1 MTKFTFEGRRYPTE
15 PGCYLMKNM
24 QGRVIYVGKAKNLR
38 RRLASY
44 FQQRPRQRRI
54 RRLIENIRDIE
65 VILVNNE
72 TESLILENNLIKLYH
87 PRYNRALMRAG
98 SGYPYIILSGE
109 DFPRLLPYH
118 KNRFNPEL
126 AQVKEHGIA
135 HRFGPYLNRRFRDI
149 ILAFT
154 TENFGLRTCQPLP
167 KRLCLLYHMGRC
179 CGPCEGK
186 ASRAEYDRAVT
197 AATTFLTTAQH
208 TDLIREMKQRMWA
221 FAEALEFERAQRI
234 RDQVEALES
243 LLNHQIVEQ
252 DLDYDQ
258 DVIYFGESAVLVV
271 HLKQGSLQQV
281 SLARL
286 QPTPKSVADFLLT
299 RYQNHCPPE
308 LITNQTGQFDKIED
322 HLSQSNGYPIRIWQ
336 PEDGPAAALLAL
348 AERNYN
354 YRSADQADS
363 THTD

>member
-1 MTKFTFEGRRYPTE
+1 MTTFTFDGRHYPTE

-72 TESLILENNLIKLYH
+72 AESLILENNLIKLHH

-98 SGYPYIILSGE
+98 SGYPYIILTGE

-118 KNRFNPEL
+118 KNRYNPEL
-126 AQVKEHGIA
+126 ALVKDHGIA
-135 HRFGPYLNRRFRDI
+135 QRFGPFLNRRFRDI

-186 ASRAEYDRAVT
+186 AGRAEYERAV
-197 AATTFLTTAQH
+197 AAAVTFLTSAQH
-208 TDLIREMKQRMWA
+208 TELIREMKQRMWA
-221 FAEALEFERAQRI
+221 FAEALAFERAQRI

-243 LLNHQIVEQ
+243 LLNRQVVEQ
-252 DLDYDQ
+252 DLNYDQ
-258 DVIYFGESAVLVV
+258 DVIYFGEAGALTV
-271 HLKQGSLQQV
+271 HFKQGSLQQV
-281 SLARL
+281 TLAELQSTPDRIAAFLLAR
-286 QPTPKSVADFLLT
+286 
-299 RYQNHCPPE
+299 YQKRCPPE
-308 LITNQTGQFDKIED
+308 LIINEPGQYDEIEGQ
-322 HLSQSNGYPIRIWQ
+322 LRLANGYPVRIWR
-336 PEDGPAAALLAL
+336 PEDGPAMALLTL
-348 AERNYN
+348 AERNYR
-354 YRSADQADS
+354 YR
-363 THTD
+363 TTDRANPAETD